1 MGAHDLPSSN
11 TLHAPHHLVGKQPS
25 PGPGRQ
31 PSELTQ
37 PWPSEPWAQIKE
49 RWREALAAQALG
61 AASDFVS
68 REAWQPLSWEGTGT
82 EVPPCPGCRGDDR
95 SSAAPNAARPASGPE
110 PRPEDGRLRR
120 GQWGARGHLPP
131 CWGCGTR
138 PTPRA
143 QPAHGGAV
151 ALPRPL
157 GTERPRHCP
166 SRPASP
172 CSRAHGASR
181 AGLWR
186 GVHTA

>member
-1 MGAHDLPSSN
+1 MGARDLPSSN

-61 AASDFVS
+61 AASDFVR
-68 REAWQPLSWEGTGT
+68 REAWQPLSWEGTG
-82 EVPPCPGCRGDDR
+82 EVPPCALDAVVMTGPQPP
-95 SSAAPNAARPASGPE
+95 PNAARPASGPE

-120 GQWGARGHLPP
+120 GQWDARGHLPP
-131 CWGCGTR
+131 CRGCGMR

-143 QPAHGGAV
+143 QPADGGAV

-157 GTERPRHCP
+157 GTERPSTLPLQACF
-166 SRPASP
+166 SP
-172 CSRAHGASR
+172 CSRAHGVSH
-181 AGLWR
+181 AGL
-186 GVHTA
+186 